1 MYSYYINNTNGVIKM
16 FPSMTYANLKKYA
29 LSLNYKLSED
39 DCAEIIETYPNWSI
53 EAAVND
59 FLNCIKGE

>member
-1 MYSYYINNTNGVIKM
+1 
-16 FPSMTYANLKKYA
+16 MTYANLKKYA